1 VLSSN
6 PPPYPPSLFVG
17 KLIETLR
24 AFSISLASFR
34 GHCRSYSTVPQRTH
48 GGRNN
53 GLAIMLAPMVPIER
67 SQYVSSLS
75 VMGRIFGASAW
86 SRVTIGPSLELQGP
100 REGPQGAGLRL
111 RLRSGAAETREI
123 TLPRSISTPRHH
135 FATRRPVMK
144 SDLPSTFNPW
154 IRALTTAS
162 VPRPPIRLTTQPVT
176 FRRTRGVRSFH
187 WPRPCVQKP
196 CPSSSLKCI
205 LSAGVSLSLDT
216 VLKEYASGYF

>member
-1 VLSSN
+1 
-6 PPPYPPSLFVG
+6 
-17 KLIETLR
+17 
-24 AFSISLASFR
+24 
-34 GHCRSYSTVPQRTH
+34 
-48 GGRNN
+48 
-53 GLAIMLAPMVPIER
+53 MLAPHGSNREIAVRVLSER
-67 SQYVSSLS
+67 DGTDIWCKRLESCHHWS
-75 VMGRIFGASAW
+75 IFRAP
-86 SRVTIGPSLELQGP
+86 RPP
-100 REGPQGAGLRL
+100 REAAGAGL